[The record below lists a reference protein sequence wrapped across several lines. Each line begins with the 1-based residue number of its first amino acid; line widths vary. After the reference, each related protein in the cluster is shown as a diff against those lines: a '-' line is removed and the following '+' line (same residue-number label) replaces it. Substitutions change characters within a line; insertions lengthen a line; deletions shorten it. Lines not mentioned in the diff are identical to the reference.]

1 MAGRGA
7 RLARCRWRPVDRR
20 IVRSFATLAGALT
33 AGGAGAQVTPAPPP
47 VPALPSRSQVEQ
59 PTPPLT
65 APAATIARVSGR
77 NAVPTAP
84 CPLADSPLRVA
95 IARIAFT
102 AAGRDALPPAVAA
115 ALAGIAPPAGEQPI
129 ASVCTIRD
137 EANAALAR
145 AGFVAS
151 VQVPPQRIAD
161 GTLTLAVVLARIVE
175 VRVRG
180 EAGPFRPVLARAIEK
195 LRALDPVNEREAERL
210 LLLTGDVPGLD
221 LQLALRPAGT
231 GPGEV
236 IGDLTVATRRV
247 AVLANVQNYGSRELG
262 RETAYLRV
270 DINSVIAADDAVYV
284 GGSTTRD
291 LREQQV
297 VQIGYRGG
305 APASGW
311 TAGPRLTVAWSRPD
325 LGDLDLRSRSIIGG
339 FDATWSP
346 IRTVRRNLSLTA
358 GFEAIEQSSRIHDD
372 AGSSPLTLDRLRV
385 LYLRADGRASGRGGD
400 GEDRWALAGTAE
412 LRRGLSILGAT
423 RRGDLSRGGYAPSR
437 FDGDPEAFVA
447 RGALSALGRIGRRFS
462 IAQTV
467 IGQWADAPLLNFEEQ
482 AIGSLTAGLGYDPGA
497 NTGDRFL
504 GVHSEARVD
513 LGIAR
518 NPLQVF
524 GFGDTIR
531 LWNLDAFSIE
541 GKRHLRSV
549 GGGARVRLPGP
560 MVLEVTYARPLD
572 RALSIDRA
580 RAGDRL
586 LVSLTA
592 QLTPSLLGG
601 S

>member
-1 MAGRGA
+1 MRP
-7 RLARCRWRPVDRR
+7 LATAA
-20 IVRSFATLAGALT
+20 SLLAAN
-33 AGGAGAQVTPAPPP
+33 AAVAQVTPAPQP

-59 PTPPLT
+59 PAPVPNE
-65 APAATIARVSGR
+65 PAAATARVTGR

-84 CPLADSPLRVA
+84 CPLADSPLRVT
-95 IARIAFT
+95 IGRIAFT
-102 AAGRDALPPAVAA
+102 AAGRDAVPAEVAA
-115 ALAGIAPPAGEQPI
+115 VLADIAAPAGEQPV
-129 ASVCTIRD
+129 AAVCTIRD

-180 EAGPFRPVLARAIEK
+180 DAGRFRPVLARAIER

-236 IGDLTVATRRV
+236 IGDLTIATRRLG
-247 AVLANVQNYGSRELG
+247 VLANVQNYGSRELG
-262 RETAYLRV
+262 RKTAYLRV

-284 GGSTTRD
+284 GGSTTGD

-305 APASGW
+305 APAQGW
-311 TAGPRLTVAWSRPD
+311 TAGPRLTLAWSRPN
-325 LGDLDLRSRSIIGG
+325 LGALDLRSRSIIAG

-358 GFEAIEQSSRIHDD
+358 GFEAIEQSSRVYDD
-372 AGSSPLTLDRLRV
+372 TGSSPLTLDRLRV
-385 LYLRADGRASGRGGD
+385 LYLRADGRASGRGLD
-400 GEDRWALAGTAE
+400 GEDRWALGGTAE

-423 RRGDLSRGGYAPSR
+423 QVGELSPGGYAPSR
-437 FDGDPEAFVA
+437 FEGDPEAFVA
-447 RGALSALGRIGRRFS
+447 RASLSALGRIGRRFS
-462 IAQTV
+462 IVQSV
-467 IGQWADAPLLNFEEQ
+467 IGQWTNQPLLNFEEQ

-497 NTGDRFL
+497 NSGDRFL
-504 GVHSEARVD
+504 GVHTEARVD
-513 LGIAR
+513 VGIAR
-518 NPLQVF
+518 IPLQLF

-541 GKRHLRSV
+541 NKRHLRSV

-572 RALSIDRA
+572 RALSIDRS

-586 LVSLTA
+586 LLSLTA
-592 QLTPSLLGG
+592 QLSPSLLGG

>member
-1 MAGRGA
+1 MRP
-7 RLARCRWRPVDRR
+7 LATAA
-20 IVRSFATLAGALT
+20 SLLAAN
-33 AGGAGAQVTPAPPP
+33 AAVAQVTPAPQP

-59 PTPPLT
+59 PAPVPNE
-65 APAATIARVSGR
+65 PAAATARVTGR

-84 CPLADSPLRVA
+84 CPLADSPLRVT
-95 IARIAFT
+95 IGRIAFT
-102 AAGRDALPPAVAA
+102 AAGRDAVPAEVAA
-115 ALAGIAPPAGEQPI
+115 VLADIAAPAGEQPVS
-129 ASVCTIRD
+129 AVCTIRD

-180 EAGPFRPVLARAIEK
+180 DAGRFRPVLARAIER

-236 IGDLTVATRRV
+236 IGDLTIATRRLG
-247 AVLANVQNYGSRELG
+247 VLANVQNYGSRELG
-262 RETAYLRV
+262 RKTAYLRV

-284 GGSTTRD
+284 GGSTTGD

-305 APASGW
+305 APAQGW
-311 TAGPRLTVAWSRPD
+311 TAGPRLTLAWSRPN
-325 LGDLDLRSRSIIGG
+325 LGALDLRSRSIIAG

-358 GFEAIEQSSRIHDD
+358 GFEAIEQSSRVYDD
-372 AGSSPLTLDRLRV
+372 TGSSPLTLDRLRV
-385 LYLRADGRASGRGGD
+385 LYLRADGRASGRGLD
-400 GEDRWALAGTAE
+400 GEDRWALGGTAE

-423 RRGDLSRGGYAPSR
+423 QVGELSPGGYAPSR
-437 FDGDPEAFVA
+437 FEGDPEAFVA
-447 RGALSALGRIGRRFS
+447 RASLSALGRIGRRFS
-462 IAQTV
+462 IVQSV
-467 IGQWADAPLLNFEEQ
+467 IGQWTNQPLLNFEEQ

-497 NTGDRFL
+497 NSGDRFL
-504 GVHSEARVD
+504 GVHTEARVD
-513 LGIAR
+513 VGIAR
-518 NPLQVF
+518 IPLQLF

-541 GKRHLRSV
+541 NKRHLRSV

-572 RALSIDRA
+572 RALSIDRS

-586 LVSLTA
+586 LLSLTA
-592 QLTPSLLGG
+592 QLSPSLLGG

>member
-1 MAGRGA
+1 MPAPGAMTAGYRRRARGRRVA
-7 RLARCRWRPVDRR
+7 RPVAA
-20 IVRSFATLAGALT
+20 FAAVLATGT
-33 AGGAGAQVTPAPPP
+33 AGAQVTPAPQP
-47 VPALPSRSQVEQ
+47 VPALPSRAQVDA
-59 PTPPLT
+59 PVPPPSS
-65 APAATIARVSGR
+65 PAATTARVSGR

-84 CPLADSPLRVA
+84 CPLADSPLRVT

-115 ALAGIAPPAGEQPI
+115 ALTGVAPPEGEQSV
-129 ASVCTIRD
+129 AAVCTIRD

-180 EAGPFRPVLARAIEK
+180 EAGHYRPVLARAIER
-195 LRALDPVNEREAERL
+195 LRALDPVNERDAERL

-236 IGDLTVATRRV
+236 IGDLSVATRRV
-247 AVLANVQNYGSRELG
+247 EVIANVQNYGSRELG

-291 LREQQV
+291 TREQQV

-305 APASGW
+305 APAEGW
-311 TAGPRLTVAWSRPD
+311 TAGPRLTLAWSRPD
-325 LGDLDLRSRSIIGG
+325 LGALDLRSRSIVAG

-358 GFEAIEQSSRIHDD
+358 GFEAIEQASRVYDD
-372 AGSSPLTLDRLRV
+372 TGSSPLTLDRLRV
-385 LYLRADGRASGRGGD
+385 LYLRADGRASGRGLE
-400 GEDRWALAGTAE
+400 GEDRWALGGAAE

-423 RRGDLSRGGYAPSR
+423 RVGELSPGGYAPSR
-437 FDGDPEAFVA
+437 FEGDPEAFVM
-447 RGALSALGRIGRRFS
+447 RGSLTALGRIGRRFS
-462 IAQTV
+462 IAQTIV
-467 IGQWADAPLLNFEEQ
+467 GQWADKPLLNFEEQ

-497 NTGDRFL
+497 TSGDRFL
-504 GVHSEARVD
+504 GVHTEARVD
-513 LGIAR
+513 IGVAR
-518 NPLQVF
+518 IPLQLF

-541 GKRHLRSV
+541 DKRHLRSA

-592 QLTPSLLGG
+592 QLSPSLLGG